1 MVIRRTLKT
10 TDIQKQTGWSLIKI
24 RKLIADGKLK
34 AINTSCGSRPY
45 WEIPVEAFEAF
56 LNGESQGQSPKA
68 TKAKRSGRIDAS
80 VPKVF
85 G

>member
-10 TDIQKQTGWSLIKI
+10 TDIQKQTGWSLLKI

-56 LNGESQGQSPKA
+56 LNGESVASPKA
-68 TKAKRSGRIDAS
+68 PKRANRSRIDAD